1 METIVMLSTTLLARK
16 TVATLLAAASITALA
31 GFAPAYGASAP
42 LRGGVSTIDSQHTG
56 HLAQERNK
64 LTAVH
69 VLTQLYERA
78 NLRVADRHIRADYIQ
93 HSPAIADGREAFK
106 NFTRDLHTRYPN
118 FKYNV
123 KRVLAEGDL
132 VMVHANPVNEPG
144 TRGVA
149 VLDIFRFDENGKIA
163 EHWDTVQDVPATTAN
178 GNDMFGTVS
187 NPNTNQPSGPAWQ
200 TPLSRRVVVGYF
212 NTLLVDRNPDAVAY
226 LDPKLYQHNP
236 AVPNGTTDMREHL
249 TTFFQQFPNVT
260 ADLKRV
266 IADKDYVAVHFRYRL
281 RPEDTGQAIMG
292 IFRVERQPNGE
303 LKIIEHW
310 DVIQNIPAT
319 SANGNTMF

>member
-1 METIVMLSTTLLARK
+1 MLSTTLLARK

-31 GFAPAYGASAP
+31 GIVPAYAAPAP
-42 LRGGVSTIDSQHTG
+42 LRGGLTAIDSQHTNTG
-56 HLAQERNK
+56 AQERNK
-64 LTAVH
+64 VTAVH
-69 VLTQLYERA
+69 VLTQLYEMA
-78 NLRVADRHIRADYIQ
+78 DLKVADQHVRADFIQ
-93 HSPAIADGREAFK
+93 HSPTIADGRDAFK

-118 FKYNV
+118 LKYNV
-123 KRVLAEGDL
+123 KRVLAQGDL
-132 VMVHANPVNEPG
+132 VLVHSNPVYEPG

-149 VLDIFRFDENGKIA
+149 VMDIFRFDEKGKIA

-187 NPNTNQPSGPAWQ
+187 NPNTNQPSGSVCQ
-200 TPLSRRVVVGYF
+200 TPLSERVVVGYF
-212 NTLLVDRNPDAVAY
+212 NTLLVNKNPDAVAY
-226 LDPKLYQHNP
+226 LNPKLYQHNP

-249 TTFFQQFPNVT
+249 VTFFQQFPNVT
-260 ADLKRV
+260 ADLKRT

-292 IFRVERQPNGE
+292 IFRVERETNGE

-310 DVIQNIPAT
+310 DVIQSIPAT
-319 SANGNTMF
+319 SANDNTMF